1 MTSFKPDEYNSASPY
16 LIVKSADATIEFLK
30 EVFGGEPLRRVP
42 REDGGVMH
50 AEVRVDDS
58 VIMMGE
64 AAEHWPAVNSHVHV
78 YVADAD
84 ATYQKAL
91 AAGGTS
97 IMAPV
102 QRSEED
108 DKRGG
113 VVDPNGIS
121 WWIATQ
127 PNK

>member
-1 MTSFKPDEYNSASPY
+1 MTAFEPESYNSASPY

-30 EVFGGEPLRRVP
+30 QVFDGKPLRRIP

-50 AEVRVDDS
+50 AEVRIDDS

-78 YVADAD
+78 YVPDVD

-97 IMAPV
+97 IMEPM

-127 PNK
+127 PG